1 VFSEVLIVGVRVE
14 LSIHMCIN
22 IYVYIIFFKKISRS
36 SFINLPIVCAR
47 ASWVLNLS
55 ASNPAGGC
63 ISKTKLNAHHDLG
76 RTAVVFLKMATV
88 GKLNWR
94 WTLRMYMLLSP
105 WSPAESNAAYDV
117 LYSCVYALAIY
128 AIVCARAVSTR
139 LVGCWMPCRPVSGSS
154 YTSGQPATPFVPVAY
169 WTASLLAACLLRDR
183 ERPFINKE
191 NWLKNLIFLFF
202 RSTIKKYDVDKKI
215 KIMPQGVDPIAGSCP
230 NR

>member
-1 VFSEVLIVGVRVE
+1 VYKYLC
-14 LSIHMCIN
+14 LYCISK
-22 IYVYIIFFKKISRS
+22 KKISTS
-36 SFINLPIVCAR
+36 SFSNLPIVCAR

-117 LYSCVYALAIY
+117 LYSCVCVCFGYICY
-128 AIVCARAVSTR
+128 RVCARCLDTFGGLLDAVPPRLRQQLYFGPAGNAIRPRGLLDCFATSSLSTP
-139 LVGCWMPCRPVSGSS
+139 GPG
-154 YTSGQPATPFVPVAY
+154 A
-169 WTASLLAACLLRDR
+169 
-183 ERPFINKE
+183 
-191 NWLKNLIFLFF
+191 
-202 RSTIKKYDVDKKI
+202 
-215 KIMPQGVDPIAGSCP
+215 PIY
-230 NR
+230 